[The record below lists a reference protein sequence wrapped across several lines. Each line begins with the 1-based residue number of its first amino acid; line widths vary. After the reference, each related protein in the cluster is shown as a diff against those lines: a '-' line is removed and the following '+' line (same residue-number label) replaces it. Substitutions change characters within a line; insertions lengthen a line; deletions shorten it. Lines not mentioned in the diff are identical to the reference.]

1 MILRWGV
8 LSVLNSASRKDF
20 IEKAT
25 LKEMKSKL

>member
-8 LSVLNSASRKDF
+8 LSLLNSALKKDF

-25 LKEMKSKL
+25 LKEMKSKP